1 MTQKHRSI
9 SLIVIHCSATR
20 VTQDFTFEQ
29 LEACHLARG
38 FKSIGYHYYIT
49 KDGVV
54 YPGRPESEVGA
65 HARHYNAHSI
75 GICYEG
81 GLDKN
86 GKPADTRTPAQNQA
100 LYSLLESLCLSY
112 PDADIITLGF
122 WSKLISLD
130 ASPVVAN
137 FSPSN
142 VSGLIPC
149 LIRLIASSSK
159 HSYVFLPNIEVDL
172 IARGLSRYTSK
183 CLSISFLSLIC
194 LI

>member
-86 GKPADTRTPAQNQA
+86 GKPADIRA
-100 LYSLLESLCLSY
+100 LQPRIRLC
-112 PDADIITLGF
+112 IRF
-122 WSKLISLD
+122 WRAS
-130 ASPVVAN
+130 ASPILMQRYWATAICQTFTKTVR
-137 FSPSN
+137 
-142 VSGLIPC
+142 
-149 LIRLIASSSK
+149 RLMSS
-159 HSYVFLPNIEVDL
+159 D
-172 IARGLSRYTSK
+172 G
-183 CLSISFLSLIC
+183 
-194 LI
+194 